1 MIILGIDPG
10 LARTGFGLIEAEKG
24 SLKALDYGCIFTS
37 PKTPLTKRLKKVFLD
52 IKNIIKKNKPD
63 LIVIEELF
71 FAKNA
76 KTAIKVGQA
85 RGVAILAC
93 AEAKCEIT
101 ELTPLQ
107 VKMFLTSYGR
117 ASKKQIQQMVKL
129 RLNLEET
136 TKPDDT
142 ADALALAICGA
153 KLLRNTK
160 QLRKY
165 EKI

>member
-10 LARTGFGLIEAEKG
+10 LARTGFGVIEADHQN
-24 SLKALDYGCIFTS
+24 LKAVDYGCISTG
-37 PKTPLTKRLKKVFLD
+37 PKTELTKRLKIIFLD
-52 IKNIIKKNKPD
+52 LKGLIKKHKPD

-93 AEAKCEIT
+93 ADANCEIA

-107 VKMFLTSYGR
+107 MKVYLTSFGR
-117 ASKKQIQQMVKL
+117 ASKKQIGQMVKI
-129 RLNLEET
+129 RLNLEKIPT
-136 TKPDDT
+136 PDDT
-142 ADALALAICGA
+142 ADALALAICGV
-153 KLLRNTK
+153 KLLRNARKITK
-160 QLRKY
+160 A
-165 EKI
+165 

>member
-10 LARTGFGLIEAEKG
+10 LARTGFGVVEADEKNI
-24 SLKALDYGCIFTS
+24 KALDYGCISTGS
-37 PKTPLTKRLKKVFLD
+37 KTVLTRRLKRVFLD
-52 IKNIIKKNKPD
+52 IKKIIKKHQPN

-85 RGVAILAC
+85 RGVIILAC
-93 AEAKCEIT
+93 AEANCEIA

-107 VKMFLTSYGR
+107 MKIYLTSFGR

-129 RLNLEET
+129 RLNLKET
-136 TKPDDT
+136 PKPDDT
-142 ADALALAICGA
+142 ADALALAICGI
-153 KLLRNTK
+153 KLLRNKKKITK
-160 QLRKY
+160 A
-165 EKI
+165 

>member
-10 LARTGFGLIEAEKG
+10 LARTGFGVIESDG
-24 SLKALDYGCIFTS
+24 RSLKALDYGCISTG
-37 PKTPLTKRLKKVFLD
+37 PKTVLTQRLKRIFLD
-52 IKNIIKKNKPD
+52 LKNLVRKYKPD

-93 AEAKCEIT
+93 AEAKCQIT

-107 VKMFLTSYGR
+107 MKIYLTSFGR
-117 ASKKQIQQMVKL
+117 ASKKQIQRMVKL
-129 RLNLEET
+129 RLKLEET
-136 TKPDDT
+136 PKPDDT

-153 KLLRNTK
+153 KLANRHK
-160 QLRKY
+160 SFR
-165 EKI
+165 